1 MTRLSL
7 LVLLLANAAAAE
19 APRDFAFGIALTTE
33 ADAPFYRVELP
44 AAVYEGAVRPD
55 RGDLRVFN
63 ADEAMVPF
71 AYLPAANPV
80 RERKSPVSV
89 PMFPLRVE
97 QADTDLN
104 GLSLSMSRTAA
115 GTTLNLTTRDGRAVA
130 GDRLAGYVLD
140 TSALEEPIAGLVL
153 AWAPPAHG
161 LTTRVRVEA
170 GDDLA
175 SWRTIAS
182 DAPLVDLEYAGRH
195 LTRDRIE
202 LPPTKAKY
210 LRLSW
215 AQGQAPLEL
224 SAARVDSGERV
235 IEAPRR
241 WIEATGAPIADHDGD
256 YEFDLK
262 GAFPIDRVGIDL
274 PEINSVVP
282 AQIYVRAT
290 AQDPWRPVATLVV
303 YRLRQADAEVAS
315 SPAAVNAGSNAR
327 YWMLRVDP
335 NSGGLGSGRP
345 RIRAGWLPQELVFAA
360 RGGAPFTIA
369 YGSSTATSSALPI
382 ATLVPGYGTTSA
394 PPIGAATVQAGALT
408 PLGGPDRLRKGI
420 DGKRLL
426 LWATLVLGVALLGW
440 MAWRLSRQLA
450 VSGGDDQPVQ
460 KPRTE

>member
-1 MTRLSL
+1 
-7 LVLLLANAAAAE
+7 
-19 APRDFAFGIALTTE
+19 
-33 ADAPFYRVELP
+33 
-44 AAVYEGAVRPD
+44 
-55 RGDLRVFN
+55 
-63 ADEAMVPF
+63 
-71 AYLPAANPV
+71 
-80 RERKSPVSV
+80 
-89 PMFPLRVE
+89 
-97 QADTDLN
+97 
-104 GLSLSMSRTAA
+104 MSRTAA

-140 TSALEEPIAGLVL
+140 TSALEEPIAGMVL

-175 SWRTIAS
+175 NWRTIAG

-202 LPPTKAKY
+202 LPPTRAKY

-224 SAARVDSGERV
+224 SAVHVDSGERV

-315 SPAAVNAGSNAR
+315 SPAAVSAGSNAR

-394 PPIGAATVQAGALT
+394 PPIGAATVQAGAST

-450 VSGGDDQPVQ
+450 VSGGDDPPVQ
-460 KPRTE
+460 KPRTD

>member
-1 MTRLSL
+1 M
-7 LVLLLANAAAAE
+7 
-19 APRDFAFGIALTTE
+19 
-33 ADAPFYRVELP
+33 
-44 AAVYEGAVRPD
+44 
-55 RGDLRVFN
+55 
-63 ADEAMVPF
+63 
-71 AYLPAANPV
+71 
-80 RERKSPVSV
+80 SV
-89 PMFPLRVE
+89 PIFPLRVE
-97 QADTDLN
+97 QPDTDLN
-104 GLSLSMSRTAA
+104 GLALSVSRTAA
-115 GTTLNLTTRDGRAVA
+115 GTTLNLTARDGRPIV
-130 GDRLAGYVLD
+130 GERLAGYVLE
-140 TSALEEPIAGLVL
+140 TSALEEPIAAMVL
-153 AWAPPAHG
+153 AWTPPAHG

-175 SWRTIAS
+175 NWRTLAG
-182 DAPLVDLEYAGRH
+182 DAPLVDLEYAGHH

-215 AQGQAPLEL
+215 APGQPPLEL
-224 SAARVDSGERV
+224 TAARVEAGERV

-241 WIEATGAPIADHDGD
+241 WTEATGTPIAGHDGD

-262 GAFPIDRVGIDL
+262 GAFPIDRIGIDL

-282 AQIYVRAT
+282 AQLYVRAT
-290 AQDPWRPVATLVV
+290 AQEPWRPVAALVV

-315 SPAAVNAGSNAR
+315 SPTVVNSGNMR

-369 YGSSTATSSALPI
+369 YGSSTAAPSALPI
-382 ATLVPGYGTTSA
+382 ATLVPGYGTASA
-394 PPIGAATVQAGALT
+394 FSIGAATVQAGAST
-408 PLGGPDRLRKGI
+408 PLGGPDRLRKRV

-450 VSGGDDQPVQ
+450 AAEPTQ
-460 KPRTE
+460 KPRAE